1 MSPPKSKK
9 EKEEEAELLK
19 DSYDQSQDLDG
30 GMGSW
35 TYNMGELNTGT
46 TVTTAGTGTLDDS
59 LDIKF
64 DVSDGLYQPSFDFD
78 DDFCSLGLGS
88 GRADRCFNDKR
99 TVLAGIKKYCYGLV
113 LYSSNSHRWP
123 SIFHALGFAGCI
135 CIFYRKLNRRLFLY
149 GWPGGHNP
157 TC

>member
-1 MSPPKSKK
+1 MMRLWQEKSTGPEMLPPKSKK
-9 EKEEEAELLK
+9 EQKEELK
-19 DSYDQSQDLDG
+19 KMSDAYDQSQDLDG

-78 DDFCSLGLGS
+78 DDL
-88 GRADRCFNDKR
+88 R
-99 TVLAGIKKYCYGLV
+99 KKY
-113 LYSSNSHRWP
+113 P
-123 SIFHALGFAGCI
+123 ALQDAWEHYQNVKQMCET
-135 CIFYRKLNRRLFLY
+135 REKEEDEN
-149 GWPGGHNP
+149 
-157 TC
+157 

>member
-9 EKEEEAELLK
+9 EKEEEAELIK

-78 DDFCSLGLGS
+78 DDL
-88 GRADRCFNDKR
+88 R
-99 TVLAGIKKYCYGLV
+99 KKY
-113 LYSSNSHRWP
+113 P
-123 SIFHALGFAGCI
+123 ALQDAWEHYQNVKQMCET
-135 CIFYRKLNRRLFLY
+135 REKEEDDS
-149 GWPGGHNP
+149 
-157 TC
+157 